1 MGTLVGH
8 IAPGLAFLVIGLW
21 HLFNHTKLHILHP
34 NSYTSQLWFPTTK
47 FRYAELF
54 LIMASSAA
62 SITMELFVAPKKHQ
76 PLDPDGTIPTNHL
89 HNFEHASISLAIFVY
104 AALVIVLDQ
113 ARPKAPRILAY
124 LLASVAFAQ
133 ELLLFVLHSTDH
145 RGTEGHYH
153 LFLQLIIFV
162 SLVTTLMGIGFP
174 NSFAVS
180 FVRSLS
186 IFFQGVWFNILGV
199 MLYTPRLLSKG
210 CFLYEVDGHTLIK
223 CPQEKALHRAKSLIT
238 LEFSWCFVGVAIFGV
253 SFYLVMAKIY
263 GDDKVDYFPLGT
275 KEVEH
280 EAGDEYYDDY
290 DVESP
295 K

>member
-8 IAPGLAFLVIGLW
+8 VAPGLAFLVIGLW

-34 NSYTSQLWFPTTK
+34 NSYTSPLWFPTTK
-47 FRYAELF
+47 LRYAELF

-62 SITMELFVAPKKHQ
+62 SITMELFVGPKKHQ

-104 AALVIVLDQ
+104 AALVVVLD
-113 ARPKAPRILAY
+113 RVLPKAPRSLAY
-124 LLASVAFAQ
+124 LLASMAFTQ
-133 ELLLFVLHSTDH
+133 ELLLFHLHSTDH
-145 RGTEGHYH
+145 HGPEGQYH
-153 LFLQLIIFV
+153 FFLQLVIFV
-162 SLVTTLMGIGFP
+162 SLATTLMGIGFP

-186 IFFQGVWFNILGV
+186 IFFQGVWFNFLGV
-199 MLYTPRLLSKG
+199 MLYTPQLLSKG
-210 CFLYEVDGHTLIK
+210 CFLYEEDGRLVIK
-223 CPQEKALHRAKSLIT
+223 CLGEDALHRAKSLIN
-238 LEFSWCFVGVAIFGV
+238 LEFSWFLVGIAIFGV
-253 SFYLVMAKIY
+253 SFYLVIVKIY
-263 GDDKVDYFPLGT
+263 EDEKVEYFPLGR

-280 EAGDEYYDDY
+280 EGEEFLNHY
-290 DVESP
+290 DVESQ